1 MDRGSAG
8 QVRAGAKQRQISD
21 GASPAPREALIVG
34 AGGSGAGSLWMLWE
48 ALGAARD
55 LGRVH
60 QIAAVLV
67 RYGFGGLVQRVGMA
81 GALERAGK
89 ALHWREPEDLARLEP
104 PARVRRALEELGPT
118 FVKLG
123 QILATRGDLFPP
135 EWIAEFGKLQDAAPA
150 LPFAELRAQLVEDLG
165 EAPEAVF
172 AELDPEPLAAASLAQ
187 VHRARL
193 ADGTAVVLKVRRPGI
208 RPVIEADLR
217 LLARLAEIV
226 ESEAPDL
233 RRYRPRE
240 VVRQFAHSLRRE
252 LDFSAE
258 GRNAERIARLFA
270 DSPAIVVPRIHWQWT
285 GERLNVQDFI
295 DGIPGRQAAALPDG
309 FDRRLLAR
317 QGADAVLRMILEAG
331 FFHADPHQGNVFYLP
346 GNRIAFIDF
355 GMVGRLSEAR
365 RFEVATL
372 MHGLVGRDA
381 RKVAD
386 VLLDWSADSSGD
398 AEALRS
404 EIEAFVDEYHGVALK
419 QLDLG
424 ALLADVVAILREHG
438 LALPPDLALMIKAFI
453 TLEGMGR
460 QLDPDFDIAGEAAP
474 FLREVLLAH
483 LAPRAI
489 ARRGW
494 AALAGGVQMLAGLPQ
509 DIGRLLRAARRGK
522 VQLEVDVPA
531 LKAFGDQL
539 DRAASRLTM
548 AIVTAALIV
557 GSSIVMTVDR
567 GGGVA
572 TLGLLGFVGAVVC
585 GLWVLVSVWRGGRR

>member
-1 MDRGSAG
+1 
-8 QVRAGAKQRQISD
+8 
-21 GASPAPREALIVG
+21 
-34 AGGSGAGSLWMLWE
+34 MLWE

-55 LGRVH
+55 LGRVQ

-67 RYGFGGLVQRVGMA
+67 RYGFGGLVRRVGMA

-135 EWIAEFGKLQDAAPA
+135 EWIVEFGKLQDAAPA
-150 LPFAELRAQLVEDLG
+150 LPFEDLRGQLIEDLG

-172 AELDPEPLAAASLAQ
+172 AELDPVPLAAASLAQ

-217 LLARLAEIV
+217 LLDRLAEII
-226 ESEAPDL
+226 EKEAPEL
-233 RRYRPRE
+233 VRYRPRE
-240 VVRQFAHSLRRE
+240 VIRQFAHSLRRE

-258 GRNAERIARLFA
+258 GRHAERIAALFVG
-270 DSPAIVVPRIHWQWT
+270 SPEIVVPRIHWQWT

-295 DGIPGRQAAALPDG
+295 EGIPGRQAAALPEG

-317 QGADAVLRMILEAG
+317 RGADAVLRMMLEAG

-381 RKVAD
+381 GKVAD
-386 VLLDWSADSSGD
+386 VLLDWSADSNGD
-398 AEALRS
+398 ADALRS
-404 EIEAFVDEYHGVALK
+404 EIEAFVDDYHGVPLK
-419 QLDLG
+419 KLDLG

-494 AALAGGVQMLAGLPQ
+494 EALLGGVQMLAGLPQ
-509 DIGRLLRAARRGK
+509 DLGRLLRAARRGK
-522 VQLEVDVPA
+522 LQLEVDVPA
-531 LKAFGDQL
+531 LKSFGDQL

-572 TLGLLGFVGAVVC
+572 TLGLLGFIAAMLG
-585 GLWVLVSVWRGGRR
+585 GLWVLISVWRGGR

>member
-1 MDRGSAG
+1 
-8 QVRAGAKQRQISD
+8 
-21 GASPAPREALIVG
+21 
-34 AGGSGAGSLWMLWE
+34 MLWE

-55 LGRVH
+55 LGRVQ

-67 RYGFGGLVQRVGMA
+67 RYGFGGLVRRVGMA

-104 PARVRRALEELGPT
+104 AARVRRALEELGPT

-135 EWIAEFGKLQDAAPA
+135 EWIVEFGKLQDAAPA
-150 LPFAELRAQLVEDLG
+150 LPFEDLRGQLIEDLG

-172 AELDPEPLAAASLAQ
+172 AELDPVPLAAASLAQ

-217 LLARLAEIV
+217 LLDRLAEII
-226 ESEAPDL
+226 EKEAPEL
-233 RRYRPRE
+233 VRYRPRE
-240 VVRQFAHSLRRE
+240 VIRQFAHSLRRE

-258 GRNAERIARLFA
+258 GRHAERIAALFVG
-270 DSPAIVVPRIHWQWT
+270 SPEIVVPRIHWQWT

-295 DGIPGRQAAALPDG
+295 EGIPGRQAAALPEG

-317 QGADAVLRMILEAG
+317 RGADAVLRMMLEAG

-381 RKVAD
+381 GKVAD
-386 VLLDWSADSSGD
+386 VLLDWSADSNGD

-404 EIEAFVDEYHGVALK
+404 EIEAFVDDYHGVPLK
-419 QLDLG
+419 KLDLG

-494 AALAGGVQMLAGLPQ
+494 EALLGGVQMLAGLPQ
-509 DIGRLLRAARRGK
+509 DLGRLLRAARRGK
-522 VQLEVDVPA
+522 LQLEVDVPA
-531 LKAFGDQL
+531 LKSFGDQL

-572 TLGLLGFVGAVVC
+572 TLGLLGFIAAIVAD
-585 GLWVLVSVWRGGRR
+585 SHAD

>member
-1 MDRGSAG
+1 
-8 QVRAGAKQRQISD
+8 
-21 GASPAPREALIVG
+21 
-34 AGGSGAGSLWMLWE
+34 MLWE

-55 LGRVH
+55 LGRVQ

-67 RYGFGGLVQRVGMA
+67 RYGFGGLVRRVGMA

-104 PARVRRALEELGPT
+104 AARVRRALEELGPT

-135 EWIAEFGKLQDAAPA
+135 EWIVEFGKLQDAAPA
-150 LPFAELRAQLVEDLG
+150 LPFEDLRGQLIEDLG

-172 AELDPEPLAAASLAQ
+172 AELDPVPLAAASLAQ

-217 LLARLAEIV
+217 LLDRLAEII
-226 ESEAPDL
+226 EKEAPEL
-233 RRYRPRE
+233 VRYRPRE
-240 VVRQFAHSLRRE
+240 VIRQFAHSLRRE

-258 GRNAERIARLFA
+258 GRHAERIAALFVS
-270 DSPAIVVPRIHWQWT
+270 SPEIVVPRIHWQWT

-295 DGIPGRQAAALPDG
+295 EGIPGRQAGALPDG

-317 QGADAVLRMILEAG
+317 RGADAVLRMILEAG

-381 RKVAD
+381 GKVAD
-386 VLLDWSADSSGD
+386 VLLDWSADSNGD
-398 AEALRS
+398 AEALRC
-404 EIEAFVDEYHGVALK
+404 EIEAFVDDYHGVALK
-419 QLDLG
+419 KLDLG

-438 LALPPDLALMIKAFI
+438 LALPPDLAMMIKAFI

-522 VQLEVDVPA
+522 VQLEVDVRA

>member
-1 MDRGSAG
+1 
-8 QVRAGAKQRQISD
+8 
-21 GASPAPREALIVG
+21 
-34 AGGSGAGSLWMLWE
+34 MLWE

-55 LGRVH
+55 LGRVQ

-67 RYGFGGLVQRVGMA
+67 RYGFGGLVRRVGMA

-104 PARVRRALEELGPT
+104 AARVRRALEELGPT

-135 EWIAEFGKLQDAAPA
+135 EWIVEFGKLQDAAPA
-150 LPFAELRAQLVEDLG
+150 LPFEDLRGQLIEDLG

-172 AELDPEPLAAASLAQ
+172 AELDPVPLAAASLAQ

-217 LLARLAEIV
+217 LLDRLAEII
-226 ESEAPDL
+226 EKEAPEL
-233 RRYRPRE
+233 VRYRPRE
-240 VVRQFAHSLRRE
+240 VIRQFAHSLRRE

-258 GRNAERIARLFA
+258 GRHAERIAALFVG
-270 DSPAIVVPRIHWQWT
+270 SPEIVVPRIHWQWT

-295 DGIPGRQAAALPDG
+295 EGIPGRQAAALPEG

-317 QGADAVLRMILEAG
+317 RGADAVLRMMLEAG

-381 RKVAD
+381 GKVAD
-386 VLLDWSADSSGD
+386 VLLDWSADSNGD
-398 AEALRS
+398 ADALRS
-404 EIEAFVDEYHGVALK
+404 EIEAFVDDYHGVPLK
-419 QLDLG
+419 KLDLG

-494 AALAGGVQMLAGLPQ
+494 EALLGGVQMLAGLPQ
-509 DIGRLLRAARRGK
+509 DLGRLLRAARRGK
-522 VQLEVDVPA
+522 LQLEVDVPA
-531 LKAFGDQL
+531 LKSFGDRL

-572 TLGLLGFVGAVVC
+572 TLGLLGFVGAVLC
-585 GLWVLVSVWRGGRR
+585 GLWVLVSVWRGGR